1 MKNKSPLFMEI
12 QVHVSFSICVNMMT
26 TEMFEIYRWFLCK
39 VRYAW
44 INIWLSSMFLLTW
57 SIIPKK
63 RRIVVQLKDPGRLL
77 IEQLSEIIHM
87 MYWVFLRRQLKF
99 IYLLT
104 VSFKWPRRKKN
115 VTKKLKSLAGIKII
129 PVAC

>member
-12 QVHVSFSICVNMMT
+12 QVHVTFCYCPFLFVST
-26 TEMFEIYRWFLCK
+26 WWFLCK

-104 VSFKWPRRKKN
+104 VSFKWPRKKKI
-115 VTKKLKSLAGIKII
+115 VPKKLKSLAGIKII
-129 PVAC
+129 TVAC